1 MKIPTL
7 EGLIRRRLLINF
19 RVDQAAMQRLL
30 PAAFRPKLYRGHA
43 IAGLC
48 LIRLEQVRPAGVPPL
63 FGFSSEN
70 AAHRVA
76 VEWTTRQ
83 GETREGVYIFRRDT
97 DSALAHLAG
106 GRLFP
111 GIHHPAEFRITDEQG
126 EIDFAMTSRAGD
138 ADIHLHGTETDALPP
153 TSWFQSLAESSRF
166 FENGSLGYSESKHT
180 ARRRVAR
187 QRQASLCCPGA
198 RSAQEAAEDVRT
210 PVAASCAATEVSVA
224 APGQQVVRATPCD
237 PPYSDGDFDGLRL
250 ETTHWDVRP
259 FAVTHVA
266 SHWLAANLPGAEF
279 DHALL
284 MRDIPHRWHNA
295 KGTL

>member
-7 EGLIRRRLLINF
+7 EGIIRRRLLVNF
-19 RVDQAAMQRLL
+19 RVEPAAMQKIL
-30 PAAFRPKLYRGHA
+30 PSRFRPKLHRGHA

-48 LIRLEQVRPAGVPPL
+48 LIRLEQVRPAGLPAL

-97 DSALAHLAG
+97 DSTLGQLAG

-111 GIHHPAEFRITDEQG
+111 GVHHPAEFQITDEQG
-126 EIDFAMTSRAGD
+126 QIDFAMTSRDGG
-138 ADIHLHGTETDALPP
+138 ADIRLHGAESDVLPS
-153 TSWFQSLAESSRF
+153 TSCFHSLAETSRF
-166 FENGSLGYSESKHT
+166 FENGSLGYSPT
-180 ARRRVAR
+180 R
-187 QRQASLCCPGA
+187 
-198 RSAQEAAEDVRT
+198 
-210 PVAASCAATEVSVA
+210 
-224 APGQQVVRATPCD
+224 APGH
-237 PPYSDGDFDGLRL
+237 FDGLRL
-250 ETTHWDVRP
+250 ETTQWRVQP
-259 FAVTHVA
+259 LAVSRVE
-266 SHWLAANLPGAEF
+266 SRWLAEKFPGAEF

-295 KGTL
+295 ERQS

>member
-7 EGLIRRRLLINF
+7 EGIIRRRLLVNF
-19 RVDQAAMQRLL
+19 RVDPGATQKLL
-30 PAAFRPKLYRGHA
+30 PYRFRPKLHRGHA

-63 FGFSSEN
+63 FAFSSEN

-97 DSALAHLAG
+97 DSTLGQLAC

-111 GIHHPAEFRITDEQG
+111 GIHHPSEFQITDDNG
-126 EIDFAMTSRAGD
+126 EIDFTMTSRDGA
-138 ADIHLHGTETDALPP
+138 ADIRLHGAESDVLPP
-153 TSWFQSLAESSRF
+153 TSCFASLTESSRF
-166 FENGSLGYSESKHT
+166 FENGSLGYSPSRKPEH
-180 ARRRVAR
+180 
-187 QRQASLCCPGA
+187 
-198 RSAQEAAEDVRT
+198 
-210 PVAASCAATEVSVA
+210 
-224 APGQQVVRATPCD
+224 
-237 PPYSDGDFDGLRL
+237 FDGLRL
-250 ETTHWDVRP
+250 ETKRWHVQP
-259 FAVTHVA
+259 FAVSRA
-266 SHWLAANLPGAEF
+266 ESRWLTENLPGTEF

-295 KGTL
+295 ERHS